1 MIWVERI
8 KRALVYGILA
18 LGIIWAG
25 LFLILAPALP
35 DLSDLRTMRKSPGLT
50 IVAGDGSVLERRGA
64 FNGVFVSLRDLPRQL
79 PQAVIATED
88 RRFYQHF
95 GMDLIGFARA
105 MVANVTAGR
114 IVQGGSTITQQL
126 AKNLY
131 LTPERT
137 LLRKLREL
145 MLAVWLEARLEKDEI
160 LAAYLNRVYL
170 GDGTF
175 GVEAAARR
183 YFGKSARD
191 ISLSEAAVLAGLLKA
206 PTRYAPT
213 NDLARSRARAA
224 QVLQNMVEAG
234 YLSEAQAKAAER
246 APAVPVKTAL
256 GPRRA
261 RYFVDWVSELMP
273 EWASRTQDDLVVFTT
288 LDPVMQRQAEAAVE
302 AAIRRYGDAR
312 NAHQAALVAF
322 DRFGAVKAMVGG
334 RSYAESQFNRAAQA
348 QRQPGSA
355 FKPFVYLTALEQGFT
370 PATRIADSPVTV
382 DGWAPQNINGRYQGE
397 VTLTRA
403 LAESIN
409 TVAVK
414 LSERVGR
421 DKVREA
427 ARRLGI
433 ASPISTHPSLALG
446 TSEVSLF
453 ELTAAYLPLANGGR
467 AASPFAVTEI
477 RTRSGQV
484 VYRRQPWPDDR
495 IIAPQNLDRM
505 NDMLSE
511 VIDSG
516 TGKAARLGNRPAAGK
531 TGTTQDYR
539 DGWFIG
545 YTADL
550 VAGVWVGNDDNAP
563 MRGVGGGDI
572 PARTWRQFMA
582 EASRDYPIRPLRR
595 SDDGEMVAAGEIV
608 ARVVSWFRALTG
620 QSGDRPAAEEEAQ
633 QRRVVRQVEDWLR
646 RNPDAARGS
655 RSSPGE
661 NDVE

>member
-1 MIWVERI
+1 MI
-8 KRALVYGILA
+8 YGVLA
-18 LGIIWAG
+18 LGIVWAG

-35 DLSDLRTMRKSPGLT
+35 DLSDLRSMRKSPGIT
-50 IVAGDGSVLERRGA
+50 IVADDGSVLDQRGA
-64 FNGVFVSLRDLPRQL
+64 FNGVFVPLRDLPPQL
-79 PQAVIATED
+79 AQAVIATED
-88 RRFYQHF
+88 RRFYRHF

-105 MVANVTAGR
+105 IVANLAAGR

-126 AKNLY
+126 AKNVY

-137 LLRKLREL
+137 VLRKLREF
-145 MLAVWLEARLEKDEI
+145 MLAVWLEARLDKDEI

-175 GVEAAARR
+175 GVEAAAQR
-183 YFGKSARD
+183 YFGKSARNL
-191 ISLSEAAVLAGLLKA
+191 SLSEAAMLAGLLKA

-224 QVLQNMVEAG
+224 QVLQNMVDAG
-234 YLSEAQAKAAER
+234 YITEAQAKAAER
-246 APAVPVKTAL
+246 SPAVPVKTAQ

-261 RYFVDWVSELMP
+261 RYFVDWVNDLMP

-288 LDPVMQRQAEAAVE
+288 LDPKMQRQAEAAVGS
-302 AAIRRYGDAR
+302 ALRRYGGAR
-312 NAHQAALVAF
+312 NVHQAALIAF
-322 DRFGAVKAMVGG
+322 DSFGAVKAMVGG
-334 RSYAESQFNRAAQA
+334 RSYAASQFNRAVQA

-355 FKPFVYLTALEQGFT
+355 FKPFVYLAALEQGLT
-370 PATRIADSPVTV
+370 PATRIEDSPVTV
-382 DGWAPQNINGRYQGE
+382 DGWKPQNVSGRYQGE
-397 VTLTRA
+397 VTLKRA

-414 LSERVGR
+414 LSERIGR
-421 DKVREA
+421 DKVRET

-433 ASPISTHPSLALG
+433 VSPMSAHPSLALG

-467 AASPFAVTEI
+467 GVVPHAVTEI

-495 IIAPQNLDRM
+495 IVAPQNTSRM
-505 NDMLSE
+505 NDMLAE
-511 VIDSG
+511 VINSG

-539 DGWFIG
+539 DAWFVG

-550 VAGVWVGNDDNAP
+550 VTGVWLGNDDNAP
-563 MRGVGGGDI
+563 MRNVGGGGI
-572 PARTWRQFMA
+572 PARIWRQFMM
-582 EASRDYPIRPLRR
+582 EASRDMPVRPLRDA
-595 SDDGEMVAAGEIV
+595 DDGTPIAAGEIIERV
-608 ARVVSWFRALTG
+608 ASWFRALTG
-620 QSGDRPAAEEEAQ
+620 QSDDRPAAEAEAQ
-633 QRRVVRQVEDWLR
+633 QKRVVRQVEDWLR
-646 RNPDAARGS
+646 RHSGGTQGAP
-655 RSSPGE
+655 SSPAPQR
-661 NDVE
+661 DVE